1 MFIKIFILE
10 LKKNLQSP
18 AFYIFFLIFLVGSLI
33 FTLTTDPHTQF
44 MGVAHGKEWH
54 NAPLK
59 IAQILNRYSVLGLLF
74 TMVLVGR
81 AVVKDF
87 EANIHELIF
96 SKPLTKFNYLAGRFF
111 GSLFANL
118 LLFIGIILG
127 FEIGLAFLALFCVVV
142 VPPLMADGDI
152 LGAFAAGFVN
162 PYASG
167 YSSDVIACWLI
178 LAVWVAFEATSKSVK
193 HGWICVLLGVMPGV
207 AVGLAAY
214 LVLRSNQLAE
224 H

>member
-1 MFIKIFILE
+1 MSEK
-10 LKKNLQSP
+10 
-18 AFYIFFLIFLVGSLI
+18 FFRTAV
-33 FTLTTDPHTQF
+33 
-44 MGVAHGKEWH
+44 
-54 NAPLK
+54 
-59 IAQILNRYSVLGLLF
+59 IA
-74 TMVLVGR
+74 
-81 AVVKDF
+81 
-87 EANIHELIF
+87 
-96 SKPLTKFNYLAGRFF
+96 
-111 GSLFANL
+111 
-118 LLFIGIILG
+118 
-127 FEIGLAFLALFCVVV
+127 IGLAFLALFCVVV

-214 LVLRSNQLAE
+214 LVLRSNQLAA